1 MEGLTLEFGQG
12 LNIVGKLVIPPGSDI
27 QLLTKYVFVQ
37 GLLEMPPPPAGTP
50 ISSIDFGPKVTF
62 TLYGTDE
69 VTFHP
74 DEATDNSHLGGEAVS
89 AKAFV
94 VAGGRVDVR
103 ALDASCPGWVKLQS
117 VTYGAPLTNLA
128 LGKPATQS
136 STYNNIGNVGASSAV
151 DGNYDSFTH
160 THCWQSGVARQ
171 WWKVDLE
178 DLYTISSITVGNRQD
193 CCGGRFHDAT
203 FYFYDENEQ
212 EVHVM
217 PTSGGIGS
225 KKSFS
230 VGKSLSLLFFFF
242 ATSLSSMHRFP
253 AKKEIVS

>member
-1 MEGLTLEFGQG
+1 MAGLSLDFEQG
-12 LNIVGKLVIPPGSDI
+12 LNIVGKLVIPSGADI
-27 QLLTKYVFVQ
+27 QIITKYVFVQ

-50 ISSIDFGPKVTF
+50 ISSEDSGPRVKI

-69 VTFHP
+69 ITFTP
-74 DEATDNSHLGGEAVS
+74 DEATDNSHLGGEKVS

-103 ALDASCPGWVKLQS
+103 ALDANCPGWVKLQS
-117 VTYGAPLTNLA
+117 VTYGEPLPNVA

-136 STYNNIGNVGASSAV
+136 STYNSVNDVASMAV
-151 DGNYDSFTH
+151 DGNYNSFTH
-160 THCWQSGVARQ
+160 TQCHKGYIQ
-171 WWKVDLE
+171 WWRVDLE
-178 DLYTISSITVGNRQD
+178 DVYTIASITVGNRLD

-203 FYFYDENEQ
+203 FYFYDENDQ
-212 EVHVM
+212 EVYVM

-230 VGKSLSLLFFFF
+230 VRKYLSFDFFIRPSRNSSRF
-242 ATSLSSMHRFP
+242 AY
-253 AKKEIVS
+253 

>member
-12 LNIVGKLVIPPGSDI
+12 LNIVGKLVIPSGADI

-50 ISSIDFGPKVTF
+50 ISSEASGPKVKF

-69 VTFHP
+69 ITFRP
-74 DEATDNSHLGGEAVS
+74 DELTDNSHLSGEAVS
-89 AKAFV
+89 ANAFV

-103 ALDASCPGWVKLQS
+103 ALDPSCPGWVKLQS
-117 VTYGAPLTNLA
+117 VTYGAPLTNVA

-136 STYNNIGNVGASSAV
+136 STYNNIQNVGASSAV
-151 DGNYDSFTH
+151 DGDPDTFTH
-160 THCWQSGVARQ
+160 THCWQPGITQ
-171 WWKVDLE
+171 WWKVDLL
-178 DLYTISSITVGNRQD
+178 DVYTISSITVGNRLD

-203 FYFYDENEQ
+203 FYFYDENDQ

-217 PTSGGIGS
+217 PTSGGIGN
-225 KKSFS
+225 KKTFS
-230 VGKSLSLLFFFF
+230 VGKSSFF
-242 ATSLSSMHRFP
+242 
-253 AKKEIVS
+253 